1 MFLDRTIEALQRQ
14 RRGDMLVDTLCALS
28 EEGFQLVQTARR
40 LNIHISTLRYRLDKI
55 QELLACSLDD
65 AEARFQLQVA
75 VRLHRLIE
83 I

>member
-1 MFLDRTIEALQRQ
+1 MPGHNAAQRILADLAG
-14 RRGDMLVDTLCALS
+14 RVDEDAGRQVPKS
-28 EEGFQLVQTARR
+28 SSGVVGR
-40 LNIHISTLRYRLDKI
+40 LLNTDRLDKI

-83 I
+83 V